1 MLADFWANYCL
12 ENPDHPVASDI
23 HSGTVDPSYLVPL
36 NLHGDGG
43 RTYKKSELMVLQFQS
58 CIGRGTNLSE
68 KRGQKRRLGLDVE
81 AAQVNLR
88 GHSLSTRYLISVM
101 VKKYYIEDASP
112 LLALLGHVS
121 DWFGDLYKEGL
132 LIEEQRWRFLP
143 IGLKGDLVFQA
154 KAASLTRS
162 FAHVRKR
169 APTKKSK
176 ALVGCCPWCLA
187 GTPGVGFED
196 LSAAE
201 PEWLCTSG
209 DNNPM
214 PWTAL
219 PSLLRSIPHAPDAAS
234 FLKIDLFHVLN
245 LGVYKEFAASSLCLM
260 LPLLAG
266 SSNEENMNAMNRK
279 LKAFVK
285 ENRLTFHAA
294 KLTLDLIG
302 AGTPNSYACGSWNK
316 GQDSVVLMQFL
327 PWLLD
332 QLSAK
337 DRPYKYI
344 SEGAKAIG
352 KCLHTLYE
360 EEAFMPLSAAREAAE
375 SGFRFLL
382 CYAKLVEYS
391 MQHARLLYNLTP
403 KIHYFHHMVWCL
415 RAAARDKQGLQR
427 VYNPVCN
434 STSQCEDFIGNI
446 ARLSRRVSPKLPH
459 SRVLRRYQAALAD
472 KMGLL
477 D

>member
-1 MLADFWANYCL
+1 MNHISPKPLDFMLGVSIASVIDEKFCTRSQASADQEIKGAGW
-12 ENPDHPVASDI
+12 
-23 HSGTVDPSYLVPL
+23 
-36 NLHGDGG
+36 
-43 RTYKKSELMVLQFQS
+43 M
-58 CIGRGTNLSE
+58 
-68 KRGQKRRLGLDVE
+68 
-81 AAQVNLR
+81 
-88 GHSLSTRYLISVM
+88 
-101 VKKYYIEDASP
+101 
-112 LLALLGHVS
+112 
-121 DWFGDLYKEGL
+121 
-132 LIEEQRWRFLP
+132 LP
-143 IGLKGDLVFQA
+143 LVFGRNA
-154 KAASLTRS
+154 RS
-162 FAHVRKR
+162 
-169 APTKKSK
+169 
-176 ALVGCCPWCLA
+176 
-187 GTPGVGFED
+187 GFED

-403 KIHYFHHMVWCL
+403 KIHYFHHVVWCL